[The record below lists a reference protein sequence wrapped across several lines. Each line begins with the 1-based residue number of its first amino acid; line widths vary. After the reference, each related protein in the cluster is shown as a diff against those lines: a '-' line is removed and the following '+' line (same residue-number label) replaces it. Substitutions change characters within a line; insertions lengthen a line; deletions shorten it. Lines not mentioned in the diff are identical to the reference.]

1 MKRIIWLLVFLA
13 VNLVACDQGA
23 SPQITNTPAA
33 IITEDRAEEN
43 PTLPPATSTATAVPP
58 TATIVPPTA
67 TAVPPT
73 ATIPLPTT
81 MATAVPPTAT
91 AEPRPFSM
99 EELIGVWH
107 VIDDAFYIQ
116 FKADNTYA
124 LTVLQD
130 DEMFPTDS
138 GSFELAGGTITLTT
152 IGTESFCQEGDRS
165 VNSTTLTADGKM
177 RMTEQSENCINR
189 SSPTP
194 TIYLQRVNPATEA
207 VKQIVRRF
215 TTNLNNKTFF
225 FISLLAQDYVRHSQ
239 ATPDLQI
246 NSQEAFRAFVEQ
258 DAVTFPDNMLTTHA
272 LIAEGDLVAVYGTW
286 SGTQTG
292 PMDPFPASD
301 RVMTIDLIG
310 FHRFEAGKIAETWVE
325 WDNVAG
331 LTQLGHL
338 PEPEDGF
345 PLLSE
350 LVPTYPAPELIATE
364 ASIEA
369 NKELVRQFVAA
380 LNDNDYDSLRQ
391 ILAEDFARYSQAT
404 PDLRVRSAEEF
415 IEFDRADSESFP
427 DAIIIL
433 DMIVAEGDLVATM
446 ATFSGTNSGP
456 LGPMEPTG
464 KEVSLR
470 FPSVFRIE
478 NGRIAELWLTW
489 DNLSLLSQLGL
500 FP

>member
-1 MKRIIWLLVFLA
+1 MKKLIWILLFLT
-13 VNLVACDQGA
+13 VMIVACARND
-23 SPQITNTPAA
+23 SPSTDDPPAA
-33 IITEDRAEEN
+33 TNVATSLED
-43 PTLPPATSTATAVPP
+43 PTAVPATSTETAVPP
-58 TATIVPPTA
+58 TATVPATE

-73 ATIPLPTT
+73 ATIP
-81 MATAVPPTAT
+81 PPTAT
-91 AEPRPFSM
+91 VVLPTATSEPRPFNID
-99 EELIGVWH
+99 ELIGVWH

-138 GSFELAGGTITLTT
+138 GSFELAGGTVKLTT
-152 IGTESFCQEGDRS
+152 VGTESFCQEGDRS
-165 VNSTTLTADGKM
+165 INNTTLTADGKM
-177 RMTEQSENCINR
+177 RMTEQSETCSQR

-194 TIYLQRVNPATEA
+194 TIYLQKVNPATEA

-215 TTNLNNKTFF
+215 NANLNNKTFF
-225 FISLLAQDYVRHSQ
+225 FLSLLAKDYVRHSQ

-246 NSQEAFRAFVEQ
+246 DSQEAFRAFVEQ
-258 DAVTFPDNMLTTHA
+258 DAVTFSDNMLTTHV

-292 PMDPFPASD
+292 PMEPFPASD

-310 FHRFEAGKIAETWVE
+310 FHRFEDGKIAETWVE

-350 LVPTYPAPELIATE
+350 LVPTYPAPELIATD

-369 NKELVRQFVAA
+369 NKQLVRQFVAA

-391 ILAEDFARYSQAT
+391 ILTEDLARYSQAT

-415 IEFDRADSESFP
+415 IEFDQADGESFP
-427 DAIIIL
+427 DAIITL

-489 DNLSLLSQLGL
+489 DNLGLLSQLGL